1 MKKNH
6 TFAILAYKESQYLEE
21 CIKSVMKQREN
32 SKVVLMTQTPNDF
45 INKLAKKYHIK
56 VLEIKEK
63 GIGKAFDAAIEL
75 SKTKFVTICHQD
87 DVYYENYYKEV
98 VERMDDD
105 TIISFSDYHE
115 YKNDKIVKTNTNLKI
130 KRILLFPLRFF
141 KKSIFIRRR
150 SLSLGCYIC
159 CPAVSFN
166 KDKVKTP
173 LFENP
178 DFRSDVDWQAW
189 ETLSKVKGK
198 FLFNTKACMFHR
210 VHDDSETTKVIAD
223 NKRTKEDMVMFR
235 KFWPECI
242 AKVICKLY
250 ANSEK
255 SNSN

>member
-1 MKKNH
+1 MSALLSLPLSPWPKPPSMMCW
-6 TFAILAYKESQYLEE
+6 A
-21 CIKSVMKQREN
+21 QRPRFG
-32 SKVVLMTQTPNDF
+32 SRTSRLVSP
-45 INKLAKKYHIK
+45 
-56 VLEIKEK
+56 
-63 GIGKAFDAAIEL
+63 
-75 SKTKFVTICHQD
+75 C
-87 DVYYENYYKEV
+87 
-98 VERMDDD
+98 
-105 TIISFSDYHE
+105 
-115 YKNDKIVKTNTNLKI
+115 KNDKIVKTNTNLKI

-150 SLSLGCYIC
+150 SLSLGCPIC